1 MRVQRRIGWIFA
13 VSATDL
19 MMSGCQDSKAAR
31 DARLAGIEQM
41 NQGNYEEAI
50 VSFDLALDE
59 ADGIVNEF
67 ELDVLKYRAEAEY
80 MTEDFTAAAHTYGIL
95 ADVDDG
101 KPEYFY
107 YQAASEAMAGN
118 LDGAVKA
125 YESALGDTSGA
136 GESDPDRG
144 KEGSEEESAQETDRE
159 TDSLQT
165 EEDQTEAAQAGSS
178 QEETETSGDFS
189 APKQKSIREAALS
202 PEAQAGRS
210 LALSAIGKAYEDQG
224 RYEEAMDFY
233 ESAADSGL
241 TADLYNR
248 MGLCMMAAGRYD
260 EAISYFE
267 TGMTLNDEVKMP
279 DLKYNEA
286 AAYEYKGN
294 FEKALELLRDWVSVY
309 GSTPEIEK
317 EITFLESR

>member
-13 VSATDL
+13 VSATVL

-144 KEGSEEESAQETDRE
+144 KEGSEEESAQET
-159 TDSLQT
+159 
-165 EEDQTEAAQAGSS
+165 
-178 QEETETSGDFS
+178 
-189 APKQKSIREAALS
+189 IREAALS

>member
-1 MRVQRRIGWIFA
+1 MRVQRRIGWISA
-13 VSATDL
+13 VSAAVL

-31 DARLAGIEQM
+31 GARLAGIEQM

-50 VSFDLALDE
+50 ASFDLALDE

-101 KPEYFY
+101 KPEYYY

-118 LDGAVKA
+118 LDGAVAA
-125 YESALGDTSGA
+125 YESALVDTSGV
-136 GESDPDRG
+136 GKSDPDRG
-144 KEGSEEESAQETDRE
+144 KEDSGEKTDRENGRE
-159 TDSLQT
+159 TDSSQT
-165 EEDQTEAAQAGSS
+165 EDTQAENR
-178 QEETETSGDFS
+178 QEETEASGDFS
-189 APKQKSIREAALS
+189 APKQKSIREASLS
-202 PEAQAGRS
+202 AEAQAGRS

-260 EAISYFE
+260 DAVSYFE

-294 FEKALELLRDWVSVY
+294 FEKALELFNDWVSVY

-317 EITFLESR
+317 EIAFLESR

>member
-13 VSATDL
+13 VSATVL

-178 QEETETSGDFS
+178 QEETETSGDFLRRS
-189 APKQKSIREAALS
+189 RSQSGKPLSHLRPRQAALWPCQPS
-202 PEAQAGRS
+202 ERHTRIRAGMRKPWIFMRARLTQASRP
-210 LALSAIGKAYEDQG
+210 
-224 RYEEAMDFY
+224 
-233 ESAADSGL
+233 
-241 TADLYNR
+241 
-248 MGLCMMAAGRYD
+248 
-260 EAISYFE
+260 ISI
-267 TGMTLNDEVKMP
+267 TGW
-279 DLKYNEA
+279 A
-286 AAYEYKGN
+286 CA
-294 FEKALELLRDWVSVY
+294 
-309 GSTPEIEK
+309 
-317 EITFLESR
+317 